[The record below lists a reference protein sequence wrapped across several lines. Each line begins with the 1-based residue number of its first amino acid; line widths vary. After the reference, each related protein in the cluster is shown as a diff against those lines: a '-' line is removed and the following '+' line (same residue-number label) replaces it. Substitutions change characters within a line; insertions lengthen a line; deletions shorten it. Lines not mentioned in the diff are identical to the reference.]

1 MLYYTLIA
9 LTDSNGAAV
18 QIKPDILFKL
28 LKHSVKT
35 KKALRGLNR
44 LSGYDRDCRLGL
56 VKDYSRG

>member
-9 LTDSNGAAV
+9 LTDSNGAPV

-35 KKALRGLNR
+35 KSLKR
-44 LSGYDRDCRLGL
+44 LKQIIRI
-56 VKDYSRG
+56 